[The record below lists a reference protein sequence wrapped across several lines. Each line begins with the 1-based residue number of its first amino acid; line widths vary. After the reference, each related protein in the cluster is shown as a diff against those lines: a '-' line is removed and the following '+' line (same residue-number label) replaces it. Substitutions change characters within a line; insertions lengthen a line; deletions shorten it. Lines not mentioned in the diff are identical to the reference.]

1 MLSNL
6 KRTKTIWPQGHNLT
20 VWQPNSNV
28 VCIPFAKSAQY
39 TQRQWY
45 AMRSGKGKW
54 ETCRHCN
61 FRGISYCGCVV
72 HLSINANKNHGAMYS
87 MPTSQ
92 QYFLLIRYS
101 SHYHLSQPLLQLR
114 VIGALEPISQW
125 RPDKILCLYLLC
137 LHLLTLTHKAS
148 LIKIKVNSWAKM
160 WHSSPFNLL
169 NCLFD

>member
-6 KRTKTIWPQGHNLT
+6 KRTKTIWPQGHNFT

-45 AMRSGKGKW
+45 AMRSGNGKPADIVTS
-54 ETCRHCN
+54 EEFHIVDVLY
-61 FRGISYCGCVV
+61 ISALMQTKTTGYT
-72 HLSINANKNHGAMYS
+72 AMYS

-114 VIGALEPISQW
+114 VTGALEPISQW
-125 RPDKILCLYLLC
+125 QPDKILCLYLLC

-169 NCLFD
+169 NCLFG